1 MTSKID
7 LRKLPPLNALKGFEA
22 TIRRRSVREA
32 AEELCLTHPAISH
45 QIQLLETDLGVAL
58 FSREGRKIAPTREG
72 ELLYP
77 FVRRALET
85 LIEGA
90 ETLRRTRAD
99 TPLRVQTYVTAS
111 LRWLGRRIPAF
122 TVAHPDV
129 DVQLSTCSFEW
140 DFDESL
146 ADVGLVY
153 CETQPA
159 PQFCWRPLFNYEVF
173 PVCAP
178 ALRAQLGASP
188 QPRDLLQL
196 PLISIY
202 SDTRNWELWFE
213 AAAVPYDGHARIV
226 VDTLAVA
233 LEIALVGRGV
243 ALVNG
248 PFVDEDLATGQL
260 VVPVKHRVACPGGW
274 GLICRQ
280 EQRDTPRV
288 RSFMDF
294 VEREAVEQH
303 RAQGGY
309 PAPTGAPPP

>member
-90 ETLRRTRAD
+90 ETMRRTRAD

-111 LRWLGRRIPAF
+111 LRWLGRRIPDF
-122 TVAHPDV
+122 TAAHPDI

-153 CETQPA
+153 CESPPA
-159 PQFCWRPLFNYEVF
+159 AQFCWRPLFDYQVF
-173 PVCAP
+173 AVCAP
-178 ALRAQLGASP
+178 ALRAQLGP
-188 QPRDLLQL
+188 NPTPRDLLQL
-196 PLISIY
+196 PLVSVY

-213 AAAVPYDGHARIV
+213 AAGVPYDGHVRIV

-233 LEIALVGRGV
+233 LEIALDGRGI

-248 PFVDEDLATGQL
+248 PFVDADLAAGRL
-260 VVPVKHRVACPGGW
+260 VVPVPDRVTCPGGW

-280 EQRDTPRV
+280 EQRDNVRV
-288 RSFMDF
+288 RTFMDY
-294 VEREAVEQH
+294 VEREAL
-303 RAQGGY
+303 AQRRL
-309 PAPTGAPPP
+309 

>member
-1 MTSKID
+1 VSAKID

-77 FVRRALET
+77 YVRRALET

-90 ETLRRTRAD
+90 EVLRRARAD

-111 LRWLGRRIPAF
+111 VRWLARRIPAF
-122 TVAHPDV
+122 VAAHPGIDLM
-129 DVQLSTCSFEW
+129 LSTCSFEW

-153 CETQPA
+153 CESPPG
-159 PQFCWRPLFNYEVF
+159 PQFHWVPLFDYTVF

-178 ALRAQLGASP
+178 ALATQLGERP
-188 QPRDLLQL
+188 RPRDLLAL
-196 PLISIY
+196 PLVSVY

-213 AAAVPYDGHARIV
+213 SAKVVYASHPRIV

-233 LEIALVGRGV
+233 LEIALDGRAV

-248 PFVDEDLATGQL
+248 PFVEDDLAAGRL
-260 VVPVKHRVACPGGW
+260 VLPVEHRVRCPGSW

-280 EQRDTPRV
+280 EQRDNARV
-288 RSFMDF
+288 RTFMDY
-294 VEREAVEQH
+294 VERA
-303 RAQGGY
+303 AAAA
-309 PAPTGAPPP
+309 PAA